1 MKSIVKLMYV
11 SAFFALFLTV
21 GCKKEDNNKHE
32 NHENHEKKGKYCY
45 KYQGRP
51 DIALTYNELVSMLNQ
66 YDQTKKGAL
75 QAAHG
80 KEDTRVNFFKIED
93 LKAYLAY
100 VEKLS
105 KEKKIK
111 LTGINIISAAYPDNH
126 HDSIKRNYQTLILMP
141 TTEIDG
147 RENVSFDPLNSE
159 KGTPKTLAE
168 MLMQYGY
175 MWSYD
180 GQMKMGN
187 SNEMRMGKQSGGGE
201 GLSSGANRAGIS
213 PPL

>member
-1 MKSIVKLMYV
+1 MKPNTRFLFAVYIAS
-11 SAFFALFLTV
+11 FFLLI
-21 GCKKEDNNKHE
+21 GCKKEQESNDKDD
-32 NHENHEKKGKYCY
+32 KFCI

-51 DIALTYNELVSMLNQ
+51 DIALTYGEIVALLQQ
-66 YDQTKKGAL
+66 YDETKRGAL

-105 KEKKIK
+105 KDKKIK
-111 LTGINIISAAYPDNH
+111 LTGINIISAAYPNDH
-126 HDSIKRNYQTLILMP
+126 KDERKRNYQTVILMP

-147 RENVSFDPLNSE
+147 DNDVSFDPLNSE
-159 KGTPKTLAE
+159 VGQPKTLAKI
-168 MLMQYGY
+168 LAKYGY
-175 MWSYD
+175 FWPYD
-180 GQMKMGN
+180 GKTKTG
-187 SNEMRMGKQSGGGE
+187 QSGKMINPDDDGNNQ
-201 GLSSGANRAGIS
+201 LSSGANRAGIS